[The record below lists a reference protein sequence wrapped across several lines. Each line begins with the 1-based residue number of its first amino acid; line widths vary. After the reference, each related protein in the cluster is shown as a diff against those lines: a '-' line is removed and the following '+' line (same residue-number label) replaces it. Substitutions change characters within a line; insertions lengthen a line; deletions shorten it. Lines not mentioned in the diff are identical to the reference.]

1 MLLNKMNMKRDFL
14 KVLLIAILPMC
25 VVSCIDNVPE
35 EEILPRDAVS
45 FEYYIDQK
53 SDSVYYLDY
62 YIDSYIT
69 FVNTSPETTT
79 GTVTWE
85 FGENAVFDPEL
96 QGKDTVTCYY
106 TMAGTY
112 KVKLTI
118 GDKSREQVIMIAPIK
133 PIVSAIM
140 TDAICEVQ
148 KTLVDFNV
156 ELPNPQNKPATFV
169 WTFPVGTKD
178 ANGNEVLTYE
188 STSPA
193 DVPVGLQ
200 FSHVGSQQVKL
211 AATLGGLKLEDATL
225 NVQVGYNKEVPT
237 LYYAVQGGRI
247 MAYKL
252 TDADKPAD
260 MIINPFDLGVASG
273 QHPFTLLFHDTL
285 LYVLDAGKQF
295 YYVNDEN
302 GVLGDGKI
310 SVISK
315 DGSKVQTMISNAGQ
329 AAFDDPFYGCI
340 LDDGNLYYANRNT
353 GIIKVSLKDRDK
365 MYSATEFPYYIEHN
379 KLGYY
384 NNGWSYGAIGGSI
397 AKINGTWYWAKFYN
411 GNGIYRFKD
420 KDRLPDAIQ
429 QGDASNKPNSGI
441 LLEGTQSKSFVY
453 ASKSDVLCLHIMDV
467 GYNGLYAATIK
478 EIEAVGGD
486 KVALLDYEIK
496 YSGTHV
502 IDGEKKILKDLSF
515 CSNTTGNL
523 AAVEGTGSE
532 SVGICQLAYD
542 QNSNCV
548 YFAYRNNSKD
558 NKDKDGGEKYP
569 PTGIY
574 CYNVATRTTTCLLE
588 GVSAYG
594 IVVNN
599 AKSKLF

>member
-1 MLLNKMNMKRDFL
+1 MKHDFL

-35 EEILPRDAVS
+35 EEVLPRDAVS

-53 SDSVYYLDY
+53 TDSVYYLDY

-69 FVNTSPETTT
+69 FVNTSPATTT
-79 GTVTWE
+79 GSVTWE

-96 QGKDTVTCYY
+96 QGKDTITCYY
-106 TMAGTY
+106 TTAGTY

-118 GDKSREQVIMIAPIK
+118 GDLSKEQVIMIAPIK
-133 PIVSAIM
+133 PIVTITM
-140 TDAICEVQ
+140 EDAICEVQ

-188 STSPA
+188 SSSPT
-193 DVPVGLQ
+193 DVPAGLQ

-211 AATLGGLKLEDATL
+211 AATLGGMELEDATL

-252 TDADKPAD
+252 TDAEKPAD
-260 MIINPFDLGVASG
+260 MMINSFDLGVASG

-340 LDDGNLYYANRNT
+340 DGDFLYYANRNT
-353 GIIKVSLKDRDK
+353 GFMKVALKDRDK
-365 MYSATEFPYYIEHN
+365 VYGTTEFPYYVNHN
-379 KLGYY
+379 TLGYY
-384 NNGWSYGAIGGSI
+384 NYGWGYGAIGGTL
-397 AKINGTWYWAKFYN
+397 AKINGVWHWAKFYN
-411 GNGIYRFKD
+411 GNGIYRFQD
-420 KDRLPDAIQ
+420 SDILSAAIT
-429 QGDASNKPNSGI
+429 QGDDSNKPKDGVVLEAYPKTFVYCAKNTTPTLCVYCTGDTYNSLYAGSYDEMVAI
-441 LLEGTQSKSFVY
+441 TDPMKQLPNYEVQYTDTAGMKKSF
-453 ASKSDVLCLHIMDV
+453 KT
-467 GYNGLYAATIK
+467 NR
-478 EIEAVGGD
+478 
-486 KVALLDYEIK
+486 
-496 YSGTHV
+496 SGN
-502 IDGEKKILKDLSF
+502 IPS
-515 CSNTTGNL
+515 
-523 AAVEGTGSE
+523 VEGHTSE
-532 SVGICQLAYD
+532 CVGICQMAYD
-542 QNSNCV
+542 EVNGCV
-548 YFAYRNNSKD
+548 YFGYRNNYAAKETQD
-558 NKDKDGGEKYP
+558 LYP

-574 CYNVATRTTTCLLE
+574 SYNLTTGEVTCLIP
-588 GVSAYG
+588 GVSVYG
-594 IVVNN
+594 LAVNN
-599 AKSKLF
+599 TPSKLF

>member
-1 MLLNKMNMKRDFL
+1 MKRDFL

-35 EEILPRDAVS
+35 EEVLPRDAVS

-53 SDSVYYLDY
+53 TDSVYYLDY

-69 FVNTSPETTT
+69 FVNTSPATTT
-79 GTVTWE
+79 GSVTWE

-96 QGKDTVTCYY
+96 QGKDTITCYY
-106 TMAGTY
+106 TTAGTY

-118 GDKSREQVIMIAPIK
+118 GDLSKEQVIMIAPIK
-133 PIVSAIM
+133 PIVSVAM
-140 TDAICEVQ
+140 DDAICEVQ
-148 KTLVDFNV
+148 KTLVDFSV

-188 STSPA
+188 SSSPT

-211 AATLGGLKLEDATL
+211 AATLGGMELEDATL

-252 TDADKPAD
+252 TDAEKPAD
-260 MIINPFDLGVASG
+260 MIVNPFDLGVASG

-340 LDDGNLYYANRNT
+340 DGDYLYYANRNT
-353 GIIKVSLKDRDK
+353 GFIKVALKDRDK
-365 MYSATEFPYYIEHN
+365 VYGTTEFPYYVNHN
-379 KLGYY
+379 TLGYY
-384 NNGWSYGAIGGSI
+384 NYGWSYGAIGGTL
-397 AKINGTWYWAKFYN
+397 AKINGVWHWAKFYN
-411 GNGIYRFKD
+411 GNGIYRFQD
-420 KDRLPDAIQ
+420 SDILSAAIA
-429 QGDASNKPNSGI
+429 QGDDTNKPKDGVVLEAYPKTFVYCAKNTTPTLCVYCTGDAYNSLYSGSYDEI
-441 LLEGTQSKSFVY
+441 VAITDPLKQLPNYEVQYTDSTGTKSF
-453 ASKSDVLCLHIMDV
+453 KT
-467 GYNGLYAATIK
+467 NR
-478 EIEAVGGD
+478 
-486 KVALLDYEIK
+486 
-496 YSGTHV
+496 
-502 IDGEKKILKDLSF
+502 
-515 CSNTTGNL
+515 TGNIPS
-523 AAVEGTGSE
+523 VEGHTSE
-532 SVGICQLAYD
+532 CVGICQMAYD
-542 QNSNCV
+542 EVNGCV
-548 YFAYRNNSKD
+548 YFGYRNNYAVKEMQD
-558 NKDKDGGEKYP
+558 LYP

-574 CYNVATRTTTCLLE
+574 SYNLATGEVTCLIP
-588 GVSAYG
+588 GVSVYG
-594 IVVNN
+594 LAVNN
-599 AKSKLF
+599 TPSKLF

>member
-1 MLLNKMNMKRDFL
+1 MKRDFL

-35 EEILPRDAVS
+35 EEVLPRDAVS

-53 SDSVYYLDY
+53 TDSVYYLDY

-69 FVNTSPETTT
+69 FVNTSPATTT
-79 GTVTWE
+79 GSVTWE

-96 QGKDTVTCYY
+96 QGKDTITCYY
-106 TMAGTY
+106 TTAGTY

-118 GDKSREQVIMIAPIK
+118 GDLSKEQVIMIAPIK
-133 PIVSAIM
+133 PIVSVAM
-140 TDAICEVQ
+140 DDAICEVQ
-148 KTLVDFNV
+148 KTLVDFSV

-188 STSPA
+188 SSSPT

-211 AATLGGLKLEDATL
+211 AATLGGMELEDATL

-252 TDADKPAD
+252 TDAEKPAD
-260 MIINPFDLGVASG
+260 MIVNPFDLGVASG

-340 LDDGNLYYANRNT
+340 DGDYLYYANRNT
-353 GIIKVSLKDRDK
+353 GFIKVALKDRDK
-365 MYSATEFPYYIEHN
+365 VYGTTEFPYYVNHN
-379 KLGYY
+379 TLGYY
-384 NNGWSYGAIGGSI
+384 NYGWSYGAIGGTL
-397 AKINGTWYWAKFYN
+397 AKINGVWHWAKFYN
-411 GNGIYRFKD
+411 GNGIYRFQD
-420 KDRLPDAIQ
+420 SDILSAALA
-429 QGDASNKPNSGI
+429 QGDDTNKPKDGVVLEAYPKTFVYCAKNTTPTLCVYCTGDAYNSLYAGSYDEI
-441 LLEGTQSKSFVY
+441 VAITDPLKQLPNYEVQYTDSTGTKSF
-453 ASKSDVLCLHIMDV
+453 KT
-467 GYNGLYAATIK
+467 NR
-478 EIEAVGGD
+478 
-486 KVALLDYEIK
+486 
-496 YSGTHV
+496 
-502 IDGEKKILKDLSF
+502 
-515 CSNTTGNL
+515 TGNIPS
-523 AAVEGTGSE
+523 VEGHTSE
-532 SVGICQLAYD
+532 CVGICQMAYD
-542 QNSNCV
+542 EVNGCV
-548 YFAYRNNSKD
+548 YFGYRNNYAVKEMQD
-558 NKDKDGGEKYP
+558 LYP

-574 CYNVATRTTTCLLE
+574 SYNLATGEVTCLIP
-588 GVSAYG
+588 GVSVYG
-594 IVVNN
+594 LAVNN
-599 AKSKLF
+599 TPSKLF

>member
-45 FEYYIDQK
+45 FEYYIDQN

-85 FGENAVFDPEL
+85 FGENAVFEPEL

-106 TMAGTY
+106 TVAGTY

-133 PIVSAIM
+133 PIVSATM

-211 AATLGGLKLEDATL
+211 AATLGGLELEDATL

-252 TDADKPAD
+252 TDAEKPAD
-260 MIINPFDLGVASG
+260 MIVNPFDLGVASG

-315 DGSKVQTMISNAGQ
+315 DGSKVQTMISNADQ

-340 LDDGNLYYANRNT
+340 DGDFLYYANRNT
-353 GIIKVSLKDRDK
+353 GFMKVPLKDRDK
-365 MYSATEFPYYIEHN
+365 VYSTTEYPYYVNHN
-379 KLGYY
+379 TLGYN
-384 NNGWSYGAIGGSI
+384 NNGWGYGAIGGTL
-397 AKINGTWYWAKFYN
+397 AKINGVWHWAKFYN
-411 GNGIYRFKD
+411 GNGIYRFQD
-420 KDRLPDAIQ
+420 SDILSAAIT
-429 QGDASNKPNSGI
+429 QGDATNKPKDGVVLEAYPKTFVYCAKNTTPTLCVYCTGDAYNSLYAGSYDEI
-441 LLEGTQSKSFVY
+441 VAITDPLKQLPNYEVQYTDSTGTKSF
-453 ASKSDVLCLHIMDV
+453 KT
-467 GYNGLYAATIK
+467 NR
-478 EIEAVGGD
+478 
-486 KVALLDYEIK
+486 
-496 YSGTHV
+496 
-502 IDGEKKILKDLSF
+502 
-515 CSNTTGNL
+515 TGNIPS
-523 AAVEGTGSE
+523 VEGHTSE
-532 SVGICQLAYD
+532 CVGICQMAYD
-542 QNSNCV
+542 EVNGCV
-548 YFAYRNNSKD
+548 YFGYRNNYAVKEMQD
-558 NKDKDGGEKYP
+558 LYP

-574 CYNVATRTTTCLLE
+574 SYNLATGEVTCLIP
-588 GVSAYG
+588 GVSVYG
-594 IVVNN
+594 LAVNN
-599 AKSKLF
+599 TPSKLF

>member
-1 MLLNKMNMKRDFL
+1 MKRDFL

-35 EEILPRDAVS
+35 EEVLPRDAVS

-53 SDSVYYLDY
+53 TDSVYYLDY

-69 FVNTSPETTT
+69 FVNTSPATTT
-79 GTVTWE
+79 GSVTWE

-96 QGKDTVTCYY
+96 QGKDTITCYY
-106 TMAGTY
+106 TTAGTY

-118 GDKSREQVIMIAPIK
+118 GDLSKEQVIMIAPIK
-133 PIVSAIM
+133 PIVSVAM
-140 TDAICEVQ
+140 DDAICEVQ
-148 KTLVDFNV
+148 KTLVDFSV

-188 STSPA
+188 SSSPT

-211 AATLGGLKLEDATL
+211 AATLGGMELEDATL

-252 TDADKPAD
+252 TDAEKPAD
-260 MIINPFDLGVASG
+260 MIVNPFDLGVASG

-340 LDDGNLYYANRNT
+340 DGDYLYYANRNT
-353 GIIKVSLKDRDK
+353 GFIKVALKDRDK
-365 MYSATEFPYYIEHN
+365 VYGTTEFPYYVNHN
-379 KLGYY
+379 TLGYY
-384 NNGWSYGAIGGSI
+384 NYGWSYGAIGGTL
-397 AKINGTWYWAKFYN
+397 AKINGVWHWAKFYN
-411 GNGIYRFKD
+411 GNGIYRFQD
-420 KDRLPDAIQ
+420 SDILSAAIA
-429 QGDASNKPNSGI
+429 QGDDSNKPKDGVVLEAYPKTFVYCAKNTTPTLCVYCTGDAYNSLYAGSYDEI
-441 LLEGTQSKSFVY
+441 VAITDPLKQLPNYEVQYTDSTGTKSF
-453 ASKSDVLCLHIMDV
+453 KT
-467 GYNGLYAATIK
+467 NR
-478 EIEAVGGD
+478 
-486 KVALLDYEIK
+486 
-496 YSGTHV
+496 
-502 IDGEKKILKDLSF
+502 
-515 CSNTTGNL
+515 TGNIPS
-523 AAVEGTGSE
+523 VEGHTSE
-532 SVGICQLAYD
+532 CVGICQMAYD
-542 QNSNCV
+542 EVNGRV
-548 YFAYRNNSKD
+548 YFGYRNNYAVKETQD
-558 NKDKDGGEKYP
+558 LYP

-574 CYNVATRTTTCLLE
+574 SYNLTTGEVTCLIP
-588 GVSAYG
+588 GVSVYG
-594 IVVNN
+594 LAVNN
-599 AKSKLF
+599 TPSKLF

>member
-1 MLLNKMNMKRDFL
+1 MKRDFL

-35 EEILPRDAVS
+35 EEVLPRDAVS

-53 SDSVYYLDY
+53 TDSVYYLDY

-69 FVNTSPETTT
+69 FVNTSPATTT
-79 GTVTWE
+79 GSVTWE

-96 QGKDTVTCYY
+96 QGKDTITCYY
-106 TMAGTY
+106 TTAGTY

-118 GDKSREQVIMIAPIK
+118 GDLSKEQVIMIAPIK
-133 PIVSAIM
+133 PIVSVAM
-140 TDAICEVQ
+140 DDAICEVQ
-148 KTLVDFNV
+148 KTLVDFSV

-188 STSPA
+188 SSSPT

-211 AATLGGLKLEDATL
+211 AATLGGMELEDATL

-252 TDADKPAD
+252 TDAEKPAD
-260 MIINPFDLGVASG
+260 MIVNPFDLGVASG

-340 LDDGNLYYANRNT
+340 DGDYLYYANRNT
-353 GIIKVSLKDRDK
+353 GFIKVALKDRDK
-365 MYSATEFPYYIEHN
+365 VYGTTEFPYYVNHN
-379 KLGYY
+379 TLGYY
-384 NNGWSYGAIGGSI
+384 NYGWSYGAIGGTL
-397 AKINGTWYWAKFYN
+397 AKINGVWHWAKFYN
-411 GNGIYRFKD
+411 GNGIYRFQD
-420 KDRLPDAIQ
+420 SDILSAAIA
-429 QGDASNKPNSGI
+429 QGDDSNKPKDGVVLEAYPKTFVYCAKNTTPTLCVYCTGDAYNSLYAGSYDEI
-441 LLEGTQSKSFVY
+441 VAITDPLKQLPNYEVQYTDSTGTKSF
-453 ASKSDVLCLHIMDV
+453 KT
-467 GYNGLYAATIK
+467 NR
-478 EIEAVGGD
+478 
-486 KVALLDYEIK
+486 
-496 YSGTHV
+496 
-502 IDGEKKILKDLSF
+502 
-515 CSNTTGNL
+515 TGNIPS
-523 AAVEGTGSE
+523 VEGHTSE
-532 SVGICQLAYD
+532 CVGICQMAYD
-542 QNSNCV
+542 EVNGCV
-548 YFAYRNNSKD
+548 YFGYRNNYAVKEMQD
-558 NKDKDGGEKYP
+558 LYP

-574 CYNVATRTTTCLLE
+574 SYNLATGEVTCLIP
-588 GVSAYG
+588 GVSVYG
-594 IVVNN
+594 LAVNN
-599 AKSKLF
+599 TPSKLF